1 MNKAQELAVITAA
14 AAELGEDSYLGP
26 WLVQI
31 ADELE
36 RDLRSDI
43 LPTISLKDAERQAA
57 GIVAAAKQ
65 QAAATIADAQ
75 KEAEAQVAKVQQARA
90 DAAASL
96 YRVSRDAE
104 RLANSIST
112 AVR

>member
-14 AAELGEDSYLGP
+14 AAKLGEDSYLGP
-26 WLVQI
+26 WLVGI

-43 LPTISLKDAERQAA
+43 VPNISLRDAARQAES
-57 GIVAAAKQ
+57 IVAAAVEK
-65 QAAATIADAQ
+65 AAQITLDAA
-75 KEAEAQVAKVQQARA
+75 KAAEAQFGRINQARA
-90 DAAASL
+90 EAAAAL

-104 RLANSIST
+104 RLANSVSIAT
-112 AVR
+112 R

>member
-14 AAELGEDSYLGP
+14 AAALGEDSYLGP

-43 LPTISLKDAERQAA
+43 VPTINLADARRQAES
-57 GIVAAAKQ
+57 IVAAAKQ
-65 QAAATIADAQ
+65 QAAQITLAASKASEAQYGRIAQ
-75 KEAEAQVAKVQQARA
+75 VGAEA
-90 DAAASL
+90 AAYL
-96 YRVSRDAE
+96 YRVSRDTE
-104 RLANSIST
+104 RLAKSVST
-112 AVR
+112 AL